1 MLTPKK
7 KIKVSS
13 KELKKDE
20 LLTFVERASAWYYA
34 YQKNVTTAVIA
45 VLTIVGALWYY
56 SYHVRSNNE
65 RASAELGKVYSLYD
79 NGQFKEAIE
88 GNPDNKIPGLKSLVE
103 NYDGTDAGEIAELY
117 LANAY
122 SMTNDYENALKHFE
136 RCNVSDARLKAAV
149 LAGIASCKELQKN
162 YREAA
167 EHYRK
172 AAALSGVSVATPEYI
187 FYAANNFALCGE
199 KETARELYKR
209 LKKEFPQSQQA
220 RDIDRFLEA
229 ISG

>member
-7 KIKVSS
+7 KIKVSA
-13 KELKKDE
+13 KDLKKDE
-20 LLTFVERASAWYYA
+20 LLTFVEKASEWYYA
-34 YQKNVTTAVIA
+34 NQRNAIVAVVAILA
-45 VLTIVGALWYY
+45 IVGALWSY

-79 NGQFKEAIE
+79 NGQYKEAIE
-88 GNPDNKIPGLKSLVE
+88 GIPQDTILGLKSLVE

-136 RCNVSDARLKAAV
+136 SCSVSDARLKAAV
-149 LAGIASCKELQKN
+149 IAGIASCNEIKKN

-172 AAALSGVSVATPEYI
+172 AASLSGISVATPEYL
-187 FYAANNFALCGE
+187 FNAANNFALCGE
-199 KETARELYKR
+199 KETARELYNR

-220 RDIDRFLEA
+220 RDIDRFLAA
-229 ISG
+229 IAG